1 MKKIMIVCLFS
12 LMANL
17 NAHPVDQSKGSFED
31 KFRQLDEIFPDPNQY
46 RAATGEPTNKYWQQ
60 QADYKIDIELFED
73 ERSLKGSETI
83 KYTNNSPLDL
93 KYIWIQLDQN
103 IFKQDSIDFQT
114 RTISS
119 NDKINFSTLRNTN
132 FMDDFIGGIQNLN
145 IKVNGSQVNTKI
157 VGTMVRVDLN
167 QKEKLDQKKIDNYK
181 NLVFERSRGKPIAY
195 LVEKKYFWKY
205 EFKVNK
211 NVLIPRPDTEIIIE
225 QVLELTKNKSKLKV
239 LDIGIG
245 SGCILLSILKEKNDF
260 YGIGVDVSKKCLNI
274 SKINALRLKVF
285 NRLKLF
291 KSDIDNF
298 NYGKYDLI
306 ISNPPYIALNEL
318 PELDKEVI
326 LYDPLNALTDYDNGL
341 TFYQYFYNF
350 GIKNLNNRG
359 YMLFEFGGKEQVDSL
374 RKIFKNKIFNCKF
387 FDDLNNDPR
396 FILIQKK

>member
-1 MKKIMIVCLFS
+1 MNIEKLITEASHILKKNFIKSATLDSEI
-12 LMANL
+12 LM
-17 NAHPVDQSKGSFED
+17 SKV
-31 KFRQLDEIFPDPNQY
+31 I
-46 RAATGEPTNKYWQQ
+46 NK
-60 QADYKIDIELFED
+60 D
-73 ERSLKGSETI
+73 R
-83 KYTNNSPLDL
+83 
-93 KYIWIQLDQN
+93 KYII
-103 IFKQDSIDFQT
+103 
-114 RTISS
+114 
-119 NDKINFSTLRNTN
+119 
-132 FMDDFIGGIQNLN
+132 
-145 IKVNGSQVNTKI
+145 
-157 VGTMVRVDLN
+157 LN

-306 ISNPPYIALNEL
+306 ISNPPYINK
-318 PELDKEVI
+318 LD
-326 LYDPLNALTDYDNGL
+326 
-341 TFYQYFYNF
+341 F
-350 GIKNLNNRG
+350 
-359 YMLFEFGGKEQVDSL
+359 
-374 RKIFKNKIFNCKF
+374 
-387 FDDLNNDPR
+387 
-396 FILIQKK
+396 